1 MSSVSGSAAGNP
13 SGMTAAS
20 RTLGSHEHHWFQ
32 EPTEP
37 AKKSFVFWLIV
48 AQFIFFVALLGPA
61 IVGIGLQRDDAQID
75 HLAQRAVNRL
85 ARNAQVAGYVGRAHD
100 PADDIG
106 HDHRLRAIDV
116 WPAAFVKARL
126 KTFVEPAEALEQG
139 DDKLVREHG
148 ECWKSRKFAALAAA
162 AR

>member
-1 MSSVSGSAAGNP
+1 MPRSIIWLSV
-13 SGMTAAS
+13 
-20 RTLGSHEHHWFQ
+20 Q
-32 EPTEP
+32 
-37 AKKSFVFWLIV
+37 
-48 AQFIFFVALLGPA
+48 
-61 IVGIGLQRDDAQID
+61 
-75 HLAQRAVNRL
+75 NRL
-85 ARNAQVAGYVGRAHD
+85 PGNAQVAGYVGRAHD

-126 KTFVEPAEALEQG
+126 KTFIEPAEALEQG

-162 AR
+162 AAWTNSATPQLPCRQGLARCLQTSRQATVLLHVAHAA

>member
-1 MSSVSGSAAGNP
+1 LRVLPHTLAGFGERHDHVAA
-13 SGMTAAS
+13 
-20 RTLGSHEHHWFQ
+20 
-32 EPTEP
+32 
-37 AKKSFVFWLIV
+37 I
-48 AQFIFFVALLGPA
+48 I
-61 IVGIGLQRDDAQID
+61 GIGLQRDDAQID

-85 ARNAQVAGYVGRAHD
+85 PGNAQVAGYVGRAHD

-126 KTFVEPAEALEQG
+126 KTFIEPAEALEQG

-148 ECWKSRKFAALAAA
+148 ECWKSRKFAALESGQIPQRHKSSGLATGLSPGFRRLSSAA